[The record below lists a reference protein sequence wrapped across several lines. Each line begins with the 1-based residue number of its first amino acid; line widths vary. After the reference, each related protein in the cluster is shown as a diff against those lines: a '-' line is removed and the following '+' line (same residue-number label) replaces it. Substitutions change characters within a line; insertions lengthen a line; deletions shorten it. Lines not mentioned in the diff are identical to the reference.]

1 MVAPAEASVMSALVE
16 CAFELGKV
24 LLKLE
29 WSKFESE
36 DVMAAQGGA
45 ASERIL
51 LQKIGKFWN
60 QQNIFDRPDGLVVV
74 TTHRLAF
81 LPKLK
86 SVTVTT
92 DFLSFPFADMSNLRT
107 TRVMGVSPAVRFD
120 AGGKHFVFTLFSGAD
135 DVIGAI
141 LQQRRAA

>member
-1 MVAPAEASVMSALVE
+1 MSALVE

-24 LLKLE
+24 LLKVE

-36 DVMAAQGGA
+36 DLLKAQGGA
-45 ASERIL
+45 ANERIV

-81 LPKLK
+81 LAKEQAI
-86 SVTVTT
+86 TATT
-92 DFLSFPFADMSNLRT
+92 DFLSFPFAEMSNLKA
-107 TRVMGVSPAVRFD
+107 TRVMGVSPAVQFD
-120 AGGKHFVFTLFSGAD
+120 AGGKHFVFTLLSNAEE
-135 DVIGAI
+135 VLTAI
-141 LQQRRAA
+141 AGPRAA